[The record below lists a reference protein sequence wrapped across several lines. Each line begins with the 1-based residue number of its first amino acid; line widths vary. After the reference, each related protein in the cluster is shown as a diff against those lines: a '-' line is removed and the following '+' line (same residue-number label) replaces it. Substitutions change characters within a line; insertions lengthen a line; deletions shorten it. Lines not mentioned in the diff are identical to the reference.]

1 MDVQVMRE
9 NLVAIR
15 DRRQLLVDLLERTDL
30 SEALRSDIGQA
41 LEELDDLVQE
51 FDKTFPG

>member
-1 MDVQVMRE
+1 MRE